1 MDVAVVSLLLT
12 YSGSLVICI
21 KVLYHDLSLLS
32 EGNVFDFL
40 KVSQRQI
47 CHIAGFFW
55 PLFSLTRTKSTI
67 LSIYVKIRVRENQ
80 CYGTF
85 YVLYIFGKFVFGGS
99 ISLSGYRF
107 IEIHERYAFV
117 FIFDFKQIFVY
128 GLVKFWEFQWVK
140 TQSKWIKREILWNF
154 LWCLLNSK
162 LLPEKQI
169 VSCYSKLFL
178 LFFIVI
184 SQLL

>member
-1 MDVAVVSLLLT
+1 MDVAVVSFLLT

-80 CYGTF
+80 YYGTF
-85 YVLYIFGKFVFGGS
+85 YVLYIFGKFVFGSS
-99 ISLSGYRF
+99 ISLSEYRF
-107 IEIHERYAFV
+107 IEIHERYAF

-140 TQSKWIKREILWNF
+140 TRSKWIKREILWNF

-178 LFFIVI
+178 LFFIVM